1 MPAGSEKGKR
11 LKDTVVYDRD
21 AYLTKGKIN
30 MSKQYRSGL
39 IFEYEV
45 RNWLRSKG
53 WMVFRSAGSKTAID
67 LIGVRDNQTILVQ
80 CKYGTKI
87 GREERLNMCKLEEIT
102 GSSIQILLAYRPKR
116 SKEIEWYTMKKNGD
130 IMKVNIL

>member
-1 MPAGSEKGKR
+1 MPAGSEKGRR
-11 LKDTVVYDRD
+11 LKENVVYDRD
-21 AYLTKGKIN
+21 AYLKRGKIN
-30 MSKQYRSGL
+30 MNKHYRAGL

-53 WMVFRSAGSKTAID
+53 WMVFRSAGSKSAVD

-87 GREERLNMCKLEEIT
+87 GKQERINMCKVEELT
-102 GSSIQILLAYRPKR
+102 GKSIQVLLAYRAKHAR
-116 SKEIEWYTMKKNGD
+116 EIEWFSMCKNGN
-130 IMKVNIL
+130 IAKVTF